1 MTKERS
7 KVPTPEVAIFG
18 RRGKQIRR
26 RLSNK
31 CSTIGSRD
39 SIDRNA
45 LRYRISALLSQCLS
59 MFTVKQL
66 LAIDI
71 SMTIVRSKVPTED
84 AGGVN
89 RRGKHTRR
97 WSQLNSRSNRSSF
110 AIFTAIANGLYTVGS
125 SLSSIVGYNQ
135 ILMQKRI
142 QRWPSNTLGDALLG
156 LVTVGGVLLPGLVT
170 VASVTSP
177 SCLLASR

>member
-45 LRYRISALLSQCLS
+45 LRYRISPLSQCLS

-89 RRGKHTRR
+89 RRGKHTEEVAT
-97 WSQLNSRSNRSSF
+97 QLAFKSIHFCHFPRHSKW
-110 AIFTAIANGLYTVGS
+110 S

-135 ILMQKRI
+135 ILMQKRM
-142 QRWPSNTLGDALLG
+142 A
-156 LVTVGGVLLPGLVT
+156 
-170 VASVTSP
+170 
-177 SCLLASR
+177 